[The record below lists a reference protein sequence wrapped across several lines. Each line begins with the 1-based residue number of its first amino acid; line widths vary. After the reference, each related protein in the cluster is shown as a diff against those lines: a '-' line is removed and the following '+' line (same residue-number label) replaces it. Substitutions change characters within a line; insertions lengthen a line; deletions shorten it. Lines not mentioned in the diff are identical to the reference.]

1 MTEKSRVKRNK
12 EAAERKKEQ
21 RKQKKASQSTKKTWF
36 KRILLIL
43 VLMFMIAMIV
53 VGGNI
58 LKVVLDSPDIAAEDF
73 ETPLSSQLYD
83 QDGELIGT
91 IFEEENRTQVDI
103 EDVPDEVKDALISIE
118 DKR

>member
-1 MTEKSRVKRNK
+1 SSDVCY
-12 EAAERKKEQ
+12 
-21 RKQKKASQSTKKTWF
+21 SDLWF
-36 KRILLIL
+36 KRIFLIL
-43 VLMFMIAMIV
+43 VLMLMLAMIV
-53 VGGNI
+53 VGGII

-118 DKR
+118 DKRFY